1 MAKIIEFETHEAF
14 FELNDNHPEPIK
26 TNIPEWFK
34 KLEHNYSNKTVKGCM
49 PFLDALTAGYL
60 IRMPQ
65 DLYIE
70 HNIEKDG
77 KRGTYMKWA
86 LEEKLHH
93 LDITR
98 LNLNTNRVDVHP
110 TKQLEGS
117 PLIEKNKNLFFLKIY
132 NPWRIKTP
140 SGYSCIIMPPLNNK
154 DDRFEIIS
162 GIVDTDMYP
171 REINFP
177 FVING
182 DKYPVLKDTIKKG
195 TPLAQIIPFRREEW
209 KSVVKGTNKIA
220 PKNYL
225 KDALTMIRGYQSVF
239 WNKKKWN

>member
-26 TNIPEWFK
+26 TNIPDWFK
-34 KLEHNYSNKTVKGCM
+34 KLEHNYYNKTVKGCM

-117 PLIEKNKNLFFLKIY
+117 PLIEKNKNLFF
-132 NPWRIKTP
+132 
-140 SGYSCIIMPPLNNK
+140 
-154 DDRFEIIS
+154 
-162 GIVDTDMYP
+162 
-171 REINFP
+171 
-177 FVING
+177 
-182 DKYPVLKDTIKKG
+182 
-195 TPLAQIIPFRREEW
+195 
-209 KSVVKGTNKIA
+209 
-220 PKNYL
+220 
-225 KDALTMIRGYQSVF
+225 
-239 WNKKKWN
+239 